1 MFSFLLLYLINSKLL
16 TIYFYFRRLSDVLKR
31 KKPPKRSLGRK
42 CKNSEESPTEAPPK
56 GSSAVGN
63 RSSSRAKSAGIAL
76 YYLSYHAYKT
86 IQNNNVITLSC
97 YIISDDYSYFPLTK
111 KFWKLQDMVRTGKKG
126 GSCGHDRMIFVFSTT
141 YQCLSPLKS

>member
-1 MFSFLLLYLINSKLL
+1 MVSFCLLVRNVLYHCCSTLSILNIININKKCFVFIPFIYLINSKLL
-16 TIYFYFRRLSDVLKR
+16 TIHFYLRRLSDVLKR

-63 RSSSRAKSAGIAL
+63 KSSSRAKSAGIAL

-111 KFWKLQDMVRTGKKG
+111 KF
-126 GSCGHDRMIFVFSTT
+126 
-141 YQCLSPLKS
+141 